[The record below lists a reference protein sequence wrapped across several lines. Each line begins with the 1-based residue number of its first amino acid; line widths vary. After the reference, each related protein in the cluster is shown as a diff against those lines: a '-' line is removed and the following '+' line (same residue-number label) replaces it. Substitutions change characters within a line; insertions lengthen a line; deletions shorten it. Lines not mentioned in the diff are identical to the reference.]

1 LKGRRVSTVLFER
14 QGTIARITL
23 NRPDRLNSIDAA
35 MRQELLQAVATAGDA
50 GTRAL
55 ILTGAGRAF
64 CTGQDLAERVMPPG
78 APPPDLGQSIETFYK
93 PLVLALRALP
103 MPVIAAVNGAAAGAG
118 ASLALACDIV
128 LAARSAL
135 FIQAFSKLGLGPDCG
150 GSYFL
155 PRLVGTA
162 RALGLV
168 LTADKLG
175 SEQAEQW
182 GLIWKCVDDDNLMAE
197 AEALARRFAE
207 GPPLAYAAIKRTMYA
222 SPHNTLAQQ
231 LDLERDT
238 QRALGRSDDYR
249 EGVAAF
255 MDKRA
260 PRFRGE

>member
-1 LKGRRVSTVLFER
+1 VAAVLFDR
-14 QGTIARITL
+14 KGAIVRITL
-23 NRPDRLNSIDAA
+23 NRPDRLNSIDDA
-35 MRQELLQAVATAGDA
+35 MRRELLQATAAAAEA

-78 APPPDLGQSIETFYK
+78 SPPPDLGQSIETFYK

-103 MPVIAAVNGAAAGAG
+103 VPVIAAVNGAAAGAG

-128 LAARSAL
+128 LASRQAV

-162 RALGLV
+162 RAMGLV
-168 LTADKLG
+168 LTADKL
-175 SEQAEQW
+175 SAEQAEQW
-182 GLIWKCVDDDNLMAE
+182 GLIWKCVDDDKLMPE
-197 AEALARRFAE
+197 AEALAQRFAE
-207 GPPLAYAAIKRTMYA
+207 GPPLAYAAIRQVMYA
-222 SPHNTLAQQ
+222 SPHHTLAQQ

-238 QRALGRSDDYR
+238 QRALGYSEDYR

-255 MDKRA
+255 MEKRTPA
-260 PRFRGE
+260 FRGK

>member
-1 LKGRRVSTVLFER
+1 MSAVLFEL
-14 QGTIARITL
+14 QGPIVRITL

-35 MRQELLQAVATAGDA
+35 MRGELLQAVKDA
-50 GTRAL
+50 ETTGARAV

-64 CTGQDLAERVMPPG
+64 CTGQDLSERIMPPG
-78 APPPDLGQSIETFYK
+78 APPPDLGQSIESFYK

-128 LAARSAL
+128 LAARSAV

-155 PRLVGTA
+155 PRLAGSA
-162 RALGLV
+162 RAMGLV
-168 LTADKLG
+168 LTADRLPAG
-175 SEQAEQW
+175 QAEEW
-182 GLIWKCVDDDNLMAE
+182 GLIWKCVDDDRLMPE
-197 AEALARRFAE
+197 AETLAQRFAD

-222 SPHNTLAQQ
+222 STHNTLAQQ

-238 QRALGRSDDYR
+238 QRDLGRSGDYR
-249 EGVAAF
+249 EGVTAF
-255 MDKRA
+255 MEKRM
-260 PRFRGE
+260 PRFQGK

>member
-1 LKGRRVSTVLFER
+1 MSAVLFER
-14 QGTIARITL
+14 QGTVARITL

-35 MRQELLQAVATAGDA
+35 MRKDLLQAVAAAGEAD
-50 GTRAL
+50 TRAL

-103 MPVIAAVNGAAAGAG
+103 IPVIAAVNGAAAGAG

-128 LAARSAL
+128 LAARSAV

-155 PRLVGTA
+155 PRLAGTA
-162 RALGLV
+162 RAMGLV
-168 LTADKLG
+168 LTADKLPA
-175 SEQAEQW
+175 EQAAAW
-182 GLIWKCVDDDNLMAE
+182 GLIWQCVDDDRLMPE
-197 AEALARRFAE
+197 AEALATRFAQ
-207 GPPLAYAAIKRTMYA
+207 GPPLAYAAIKRTLYA
-222 SPHNTLAQQ
+222 SPANTLEQQ

-238 QRALGRSDDYR
+238 QRALGHSADYR

-255 MDKRA
+255 IDKRA
-260 PRFRGE
+260 PQFKGT